1 VSTETSEGGFTLIE
15 MVIAMMVISIA
26 IVALVSGLA
35 SMLQLSGEHR
45 GNAAIETTARS
56 YAQAVEAAA
65 QAQTTLTSAVSST
78 ATTLPVKDASLFT
91 AGAYVSVDRESMT
104 VTAVNT
110 SPGANTLSVT
120 RNINGDATVYAH
132 ASGTSVNRLLQCP
145 NKADL
150 TPPSGSW
157 TPTPGVQTPSVASV
171 EYWNGSAFT
180 GTCTL
185 VNPNYPGCDGS
196 QILAECAVGLYRAT
210 VTVAASDSRFRNVTT
225 TTTVL
230 VRAGGS

>member
-1 VSTETSEGGFTLIE
+1 VSTEPSEGGFTLIE
-15 MVIAMMVISIA
+15 VVIAMMVMSIA

-65 QAQTTLTSAVSST
+65 QAQTSLTSAVSST
-78 ATTLPVKDASLFT
+78 ATTLPVQDASLFT
-91 AGAYVSVDRESMT
+91 AGAYVSVDRETMT

-110 SPGANTLSVT
+110 GANTLSVT
-120 RNINGDATVYAH
+120 RNTNGDATVYPH
-132 ASGTSVNRLLQCP
+132 ASGTLVNRLLQCP
-145 NKADL
+145 SKADL

-157 TPTPGVQTPSVASV
+157 TLTPGVQAPSVSSV
-171 EYWNGSAFT
+171 EYWNGSAFDPS
-180 GTCTL
+180 CTL
-185 VNPNYPGCDGS
+185 VNPKYSACDGS
-196 QILAECAVGLYRAT
+196 IRLAECAVGLYRAT
-210 VTVAASDSRFRNVTT
+210 VTVAASDSRFRNVKT